1 MATISI
7 NNRLATFAQQELV
20 LSHNDTERD
29 KINASL
35 SQLEKVLKDK
45 LTSNINGFIRF
56 GSYTRNT
63 ILPRKYDAKSDVDLM
78 VVFNTANGRKTS
90 GTYRKNLLDTISL
103 AYPNSISKKDFPAI
117 KLELN
122 HIMFDIVPAYI
133 EESWS
138 GSKYYYIPDSGDGW
152 RSTTPNDINE
162 SLASKNQSYG
172 NNVIRNTI
180 RLCKHW
186 NAGAGYPLESYL
198 MEKEIINLIY
208 WGNED
213 TYERFLKTL
222 GSIAGTRAGVRQAL
236 DYIQQYKGNWSTQPN
251 EAKQFEWLQKLL
263 PGLK

>member
-20 LSHNDTERD
+20 LSHNDTERN

-45 LTSNINGFIRF
+45 LTTNVKEFIRF
-56 GSYTRNT
+56 GSFTRNT
-63 ILPRKYDAKSDVDLM
+63 ILPRKYDAKSDIDLM
-78 VVFNTANGRKTS
+78 VVFNTANGRKTA
-90 GTYRKNLLDTISL
+90 GTYRKNLLDIISV
-103 AYPNSISKKDFPAI
+103 AYPNSVSKKDFPAV

-122 HIMFDIVPAYI
+122 HIMFDIVPAYS
-133 EESWS
+133 EESWGNKS
-138 GSKYYYIPDSGDGW
+138 YYIPDSGDGW
-152 RSTTPNDINE
+152 RRTTPNDIND
-162 SLASKNQSYG
+162 SLASKNTSYG

-186 NAGAGYPLESYL
+186 NAGAGYPLESYT
-198 MEKEIINLIY
+198 MEKDIINLIY

-222 GSIAGTRAGVRQAL
+222 NTIAGSRAGVRQAL
-236 DYIQQYKGNWSTQPN
+236 DYIQQYKGSWSAQPN
-251 EAKQFEWLQKLL
+251 EAKQLEWLQKLL

>member
-1 MATISI
+1 MSI

-29 KINASL
+29 KINGSL
-35 SQLEKVLKDK
+35 TQLEKVLKDK
-45 LTSNINGFIRF
+45 LTTNAKEFIRF
-56 GSYTRNT
+56 GSFTRNT

-78 VVFNTANGRKTS
+78 VVFNTNLTKLTS
-90 GTYRKNLLDTISL
+90 GTYRKKILDIVSV
-103 AYPNSISKKDFPAI
+103 AYPNSVSKKDFPAI

-122 HIMFDIVPAYI
+122 HIMFDIVPAYCD
-133 EESWS
+133 ESW

-152 RSTTPNDINE
+152 RRTTPNDIND

-186 NAGAGYPLESYL
+186 NAGAGFPLESYT
-198 MEKEIINLIY
+198 MEKDIINLIY

-222 GSIAGTRAGVRQAL
+222 NSIAGNRAGVRQAL
-236 DYIQQYKGNWSTQPN
+236 DYIQQYKGSWSTQPN

>member
-1 MATISI
+1 MSI
-7 NNRLATFAQQELV
+7 NSKLVTFAQQELV

-29 KINASL
+29 KINASI

-45 LTSNINGFIRF
+45 LTTNIIGFIRF
-56 GSYTRNT
+56 GSFTRNT

-78 VVFNTANGRKTS
+78 VIFNTTNGRKTS
-90 GTYRKNLLDTISL
+90 GTYRKNILDIISA
-103 AYPNSISKKDFPAI
+103 AYPNSVSKRDFPAI

-122 HIMFDIVPAYI
+122 HIMFDIVPAYM

-162 SLASKNQSYG
+162 NLASENQSYG

-180 RLCKHW
+180 RLCKHC

-198 MEKEIINLIY
+198 MEKDIINLIY

-222 GSIAGTRAGVRQAL
+222 GSIAGNRAGVRQAL

-251 EAKQFEWLQKLL
+251 EAKQLEWLQKLL